1 VINTQV
7 TEADKHYIL
16 ELSNKD
22 SFSITGEEKEQIMK
36 ARSTFVQLR
45 SGEIINKS
53 FIVAITLDREIT
65 RIKLEDKRQK
75 LLEEVEIK
83 K

>member
-1 VINTQV
+1 MQV
-7 TEADKHYIL
+7 TEADKYYIL

-22 SFSITGEEKEQIMK
+22 SFTITGEEKDQIMK
-36 ARSTFVQLR
+36 ARSQFIQLR

-65 RIKLEDKRQK
+65 KIRLEDKRQK
-75 LLEEVEIK
+75 LLEGGEK